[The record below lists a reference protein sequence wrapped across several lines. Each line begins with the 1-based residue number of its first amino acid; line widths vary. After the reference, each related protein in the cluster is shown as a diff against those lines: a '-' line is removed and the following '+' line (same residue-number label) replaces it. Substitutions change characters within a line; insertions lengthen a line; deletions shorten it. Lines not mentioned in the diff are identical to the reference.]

1 MALTITKS
9 TTLQGQSI
17 IDGQTVVY
25 LSASISTE
33 SLGNSSVS
41 QSIQN
46 QDLYAANKAA
56 CRADISEFQN
66 VMRAMVLQTNA
77 IKKEQR

>member
-9 TTLQGQSI
+9 TSLQGQSV

-33 SLGNSSVS
+33 NLGNSTVS

-46 QDLYAANKAA
+46 QELYAANKAA
-56 CRADISEFQN
+56 CRADIAEFQN
-66 VMRAMVLQTNA
+66 AVFAEEDALMSAG
-77 IKKEQR
+77 E

>member
-9 TTLQGQSI
+9 TSLQGQSVV
-17 IDGQTVVY
+17 DGQTVIY

-33 SLGNSSVS
+33 NLGNSSVS

-46 QDLYAANKAA
+46 QELYAANRAA
-56 CRADISEFQN
+56 CRADIAEFQN
-66 VMRAMVLQTNA
+66 AVFEEEDAMMA
-77 IKKEQR
+77 AGK

>member
-1 MALTITKS
+1 MALTIIKS
-9 TTLQGQSI
+9 TSLQGQSI
-17 IDGQTVVY
+17 IDGQVVVY

-46 QDLYAANKAA
+46 QELYAANKAA
-56 CRADISEFQN
+56 CRADIAEFQN
-66 VMRAMVLQTNA
+66 AVFDEEDAMMAADV
-77 IKKEQR
+77 

>member
-1 MALTITKS
+1 MALTIKKS
-9 TTLQGQSI
+9 TSLQGQSI

-33 SLGNSSVS
+33 NLGNSSVS

-46 QDLYAANKAA
+46 QELYAANRAA
-56 CRADISEFQN
+56 CRADIAEFQN
-66 VMRAMVLQTNA
+66 AVFDEEDAMMAADV
-77 IKKEQR
+77 

>member
-9 TTLQGQSI
+9 TSLQGQSV
-17 IDGQTVVY
+17 IDGQTVIY

-33 SLGNSSVS
+33 NLGNSSVS

-46 QDLYAANKAA
+46 QELYAANKAA
-56 CRADISEFQN
+56 CRADIAEFQDA
-66 VMRAMVLQTNA
+66 VFEEEDALMAA
-77 IKKEQR
+77 GE

>member
-9 TTLQGQSI
+9 TSLQGQSI

-33 SLGNSSVS
+33 NLGNTSVS

-46 QDLYAANKAA
+46 QELYAANKAA
-56 CRADISEFQN
+56 CRADIAEFQN
-66 VMRAMVLQTNA
+66 AVFDEEDAMMAADV
-77 IKKEQR
+77 

>member
-9 TTLQGQSI
+9 TSLQGQSI

-33 SLGNSSVS
+33 NLGNTSVS

-46 QDLYAANKAA
+46 QELYAANKAS
-56 CRADISEFQN
+56 CRADIAEFQN
-66 VMRAMVLQTNA
+66 AVFDEEDAMMAADV
-77 IKKEQR
+77 

>member
-1 MALTITKS
+1 MALTIKKS
-9 TTLQGQSI
+9 TSLQGQSI

-33 SLGNSSVS
+33 NLGNSSVS

-46 QDLYAANKAA
+46 QELYATNKVA
-56 CRADISEFQN
+56 CRADIAEFQN
-66 VMRAMVLQTNA
+66 AVFDEEDAMMAADV
-77 IKKEQR
+77 

>member
-1 MALTITKS
+1 MALTIKKS
-9 TTLQGQSI
+9 TSLQGQSI

-25 LSASISTE
+25 LSANISTE

-46 QDLYAANKAA
+46 QELYAANKAA
-56 CRADISEFQN
+56 CRADIAEFQN
-66 VMRAMVLQTNA
+66 AVFDEEDATMAASV
-77 IKKEQR
+77 

>member
-9 TTLQGQSI
+9 TSLQGQSV
-17 IDGQTVVY
+17 IDGQTVIY

-33 SLGNSSVS
+33 NLGNSSVS

-46 QDLYAANKAA
+46 QELYAANKAA
-56 CRADISEFQN
+56 CRADIAEFQN
-66 VMRAMVLQTNA
+66 AVFEEEDAMMA
-77 IKKEQR
+77 AGE

>member
-9 TTLQGQSI
+9 TALQGQSI

-46 QDLYAANKAA
+46 QDLYSANRVQ
-56 CRADISEFQN
+56 CRQDIAEFQN
-66 VMRAMVLQTNA
+66 VVYATEDEFLTA
-77 IKKEQR
+77 E

>member
-9 TTLQGQSI
+9 TSLQGQSI
-17 IDGQTVVY
+17 IDGETVVY

-33 SLGNSSVS
+33 NLGNSSVS

-46 QDLYAANKAA
+46 QELYLANKAA
-56 CRADISEFQN
+56 CRADITEFQN
-66 VMRAMVLQTNA
+66 AVFEEEDAML
-77 IKKEQR
+77 

>member
-9 TTLQGQSI
+9 TSLQGQSI

-33 SLGNSSVS
+33 NLGNTSVS

-46 QDLYAANKAA
+46 QELYAANKAA
-56 CRADISEFQN
+56 CRADIAEFQN
-66 VMRAMVLQTNA
+66 AVFDEEDA
-77 IKKEQR
+77 IMAADV